1 MCAANGGNLG
11 VVDALVG
18 AIIDAADAKVSELAC
33 QFVYSS
39 VRVIVCRE
47 GQH

>member
-18 AIIDAADAKVSELAC
+18 AIIDAADAKVSELAF

-39 VRVIVCRE
+39 VHVIVRRD
-47 GQH
+47 GPH